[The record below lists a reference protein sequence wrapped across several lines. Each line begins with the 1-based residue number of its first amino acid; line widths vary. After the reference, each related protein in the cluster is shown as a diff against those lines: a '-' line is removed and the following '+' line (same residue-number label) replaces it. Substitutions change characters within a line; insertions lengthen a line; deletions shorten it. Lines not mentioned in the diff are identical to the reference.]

1 LRVFW
6 CDLMCIKWKRSSVER
21 QDTCFTGRSLAD
33 DDARNDASFAATAE
47 SRIAARALH
56 GRAVVSSSTSV
67 RHSHVVIAV
76 AAIAA
81 ALAWLYAGVVAGL
94 VTQWRT
100 DDNYTHGFLVA
111 PLAAYFVYE
120 RRQALARA
128 SAEPSLIGLALIAA
142 GLLSFVAGQL
152 SAELFLTRVSIIVV
166 LGGIVLFVL
175 GGRQLRLLAFPL
187 AFLLL
192 MVPLPAIL
200 FNYISFP
207 LQTLAAQLG
216 AAAISAGGVPVMRE
230 GNLLLLPGRTLEV
243 AEACSGIRSLVSLL
257 MFAIVFAYFSE
268 RSALRRVLIALAA
281 VPIAVLVNAARVGG
295 TGLTTYWISPAAADG
310 FFHSFS
316 GWLMFLMAIG
326 ALIACQRLLEAAYVL
341 RLRTGDVPC

>member
-1 LRVFW
+1 
-6 CDLMCIKWKRSSVER
+6 MCNKWKR
-21 QDTCFTGRSLAD
+21 TSLTPCARVVVSGD
-33 DDARNDASFAATAE
+33 DVRRVSCML
-47 SRIAARALH
+47 R
-56 GRAVVSSSTSV
+56 GVVSSSTTSV
-67 RHSHVVIAV
+67 RFAHAVIAA

-81 ALAWLYAGVVAGL
+81 ALMWLYARVVPGL
-94 VTQWRT
+94 VGQWMS

-111 PLAAYFVYE
+111 PLAAYFAFE
-120 RRQALARA
+120 RRAALARTPIR
-128 SAEPSLIGLALIAA
+128 PSLTGLVVVAA
-142 GLLSFVAGQL
+142 GLLCFLAGQL
-152 SAELFLTRVSIIVV
+152 SAELFLSRVSLIVV
-166 LGGIVLFVL
+166 LAGTVLFL
-175 GGRQLRLLAFPL
+175 FGLAHLRLLAFPL

-268 RSALRRVLIALAA
+268 RDSWRRVLIALAA
-281 VPIAVLVNAARVGG
+281 IPIAVLVNAARVGG
-295 TGLTTYWISPAAADG
+295 TGLTTYWVSPAAADG

-326 ALIACQRLLEAAYVL
+326 ALVVCQRMLEAARL
-341 RLRTGDVPC
+341 PRLRPRPLPC